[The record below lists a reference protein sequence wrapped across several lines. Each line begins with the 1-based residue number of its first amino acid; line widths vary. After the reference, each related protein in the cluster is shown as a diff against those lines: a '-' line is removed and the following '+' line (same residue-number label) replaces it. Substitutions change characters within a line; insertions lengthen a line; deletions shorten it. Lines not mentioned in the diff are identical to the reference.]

1 MKQMTLLLLVVVGLT
16 YATTKCYDVVPYKNF
31 IGTQEDGEAGISQYV
46 RNTLDSLTYVNFWVG
61 DAGDTSEH
69 FYVEVRDSVS
79 GALLAQTYAGGVQA
93 PGSWSWMPCSLVTT
107 NGKRPVRGKTYKVLF
122 TRQGGAAISYA
133 YDPRKTKP
141 V

>member
-1 MKQMTLLLLVVVGLT
+1 MRQFMLLLLVVASLS
-16 YATTKCYDVVPYKNF
+16 YAATKSYDVVPFKNY
-31 IGTQEDGEAGISQYV
+31 IGVQPLGQIGVSQYY
-46 RNTLDSLTYVNFWVG
+46 RNTLDSLTHVNFWVG

-107 NGKRPVRGKTYKVLF
+107 NGKRPVRGRTYK
-122 TRQGGAAISYA
+122 TI
-133 YDPRKTKP
+133 
-141 V
+141 